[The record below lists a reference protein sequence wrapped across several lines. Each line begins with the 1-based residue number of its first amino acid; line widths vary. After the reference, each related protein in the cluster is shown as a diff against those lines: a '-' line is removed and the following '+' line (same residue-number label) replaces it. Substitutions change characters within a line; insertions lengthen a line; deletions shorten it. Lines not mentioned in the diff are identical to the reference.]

1 MRTQLDRKFSE
12 AETAVAALAADPF
25 LTMSQ
30 RHALRGA
37 LGTIQG
43 VALVRRHALLRL
55 VPCGMIPPVDC
66 RERQLP
72 AGDRDGGRDDAA

>member
-12 AETAVAALAADPF
+12 AETAVADLAADPF
-25 LTMSQ
+25 LTKPQ
-30 RHALRGA
+30 RQALRGA

-43 VALVRRHALLRL
+43 VALVRRHALLR
-55 VPCGMIPPVDC
+55 MIPGGLAPVADF

-72 AGDRDGGRDDAA
+72 AGDRDGGCDDAA